1 MPQKDLLNKSDILNT
16 ASILSVEVT
25 LISLATT
32 PSLSKGIY
40 KRPILVAVYH
50 TNPLVTTPNLYLVP
64 ALYLVSTTYKDKVTT
79 NILEE
84 PLPACY

>member
-1 MPQKDLLNKSDILNT
+1 ME
-16 ASILSVEVT
+16 AT

-32 PSLSKGIY
+32 LSPSKRIY
-40 KRPILVAVYH
+40 KWLILVTVYY
-50 TNPLVTTPNLYLVP
+50 TNPLLTVPNLYLAL
-64 ALYLVSTTYKDKVTT
+64 ALYLVSTTYKDKVIT